1 MKEAKR
7 TWLAAAFAAV
17 AILGCGGGGGGEPA
31 PAPPPAADT
40 PAPAP
45 PAGLSGRL
53 WHNNYALDY
62 LDGTQI
68 ASLSGAL
75 PSLASANDYATPWPD
90 GSQFAYTEWNVYDDD
105 SDMVVVDL
113 ASGTVRYRLNTSG
126 FLRNE
131 QPSPVSKD
139 RVMATIGEDSTSPA
153 DTIFIDLPTM
163 TVLRRFSADA
173 PVTWLPDGRYLR
185 VLEDGTLRAG
195 EVTGEEQTVG
205 RIEPPPSHSVRALWV
220 NRQGTKIAVRLLH
233 DGSLTDETDIW
244 LADMDGSRLER
255 LTATKM
261 SATAHWSPDGQHIAF
276 DVDTGHVCSG
286 AGCIGTCEVWYVPVT
301 ARNVTALPA
310 AGDAQR
316 FRVKNRHGSVY
327 ALGCELRG
335 WTD

>member
-1 MKEAKR
+1 MKDTKR

-17 AILGCGGGGGGEPA
+17 AIAGCGGGGEAGPP
-31 PAPPPAADT
+31 PAPPPIADT

-45 PAGLSGRL
+45 PTGLSGRL
-53 WHNNYALDY
+53 WHNNYALDF

-68 ASLSGAL
+68 ASPSGAL
-75 PSLASANDYATPWPD
+75 PSVASAHDYATPWPD
-90 GSQFAYTEWNVYDDD
+90 GSQFVYTEWNVHDDY
-105 SDMVVVDL
+105 SDLVVVDL
-113 ASGTVRYRLNTSG
+113 ASGMTRYRLNTAG

-139 RVMATIGEDSTSPA
+139 RVMATIGEDSVSPA

-163 TVLRRFSADA
+163 AVLRRFSADA

-185 VLEDGTLRAG
+185 VLADGTMRAG
-195 EVTGEEQTVG
+195 EVTGVEQTVG

-220 NRQGTKIAVRLLH
+220 NRQGTKIAMRLLH

-255 LTATKM
+255 LTSTKM
-261 SATAHWSPDGQHIAF
+261 SAYAHWSPDGRHIAF
-276 DVDTGHVCSG
+276 DVDTGHFCTYG
-286 AGCIGTCEVWYVPVT
+286 GCIGTCELWVVPAT

-310 AGDAQR
+310 AGDALR
-316 FRVKNRHGSVY
+316 FRVKNRHGSEY
-327 ALGCELRG
+327 ALGCDLRG